1 LKRRRLRTR
10 STPARREERATL
22 SEEPPTRTEERE
34 ATRVFLAMIV
44 ILTFVMNMIGR
55 GVTETFAVFLL
66 PVQEGL
72 AVSRSEITLTYSIYM
87 LANGGTAPFAGQL
100 IDRIG
105 ARATYGLGILS
116 LGMGYFLAGY
126 ATHIVHY
133 YICVGLLGG
142 IGAASLGMVAASSLL
157 SRWFVHRI
165 GSVMSLPYAAV
176 GAGMIALPPFAQI
189 LIGWY
194 GWRVSHQLIG
204 MGVLALFPLL
214 MMLPLGRITAGSPA
228 WQERRTAQSG
238 AANRN
243 PWPVS
248 VAMRTSAFWAL
259 LAAYMFTSIS
269 AYAVLPQSVAALVES
284 GFAPLF
290 AASAFGMMGLLS
302 TLGIVAMGWMSDR
315 FGRLITVTLSYLV
328 TIAGVLALIATVHAP
343 SLLLMYAFVI
353 CFGLMQGARGPI
365 LVALVSVLYP
375 GGGVGSI
382 FGALSLGLGIGAAF
396 GSWASGLLHELA
408 GGYTASF
415 GLAVLS
421 SFSGMLIFLLV
432 PSLRNERLSTASL
445 EAQKSRR
452 S

>member
-1 LKRRRLRTR
+1 MNDAPHGR
-10 STPARREERATL
+10 PDD
-22 SEEPPTRTEERE
+22 RE
-34 ATRVFLAMIV
+34 ASRTLLAMIV
-44 ILTFVMNMIGR
+44 ILTFAMNMIGR

-87 LANGGTAPFAGQL
+87 LANGATGPFAGQL
-100 IDRIG
+100 IDRLG
-105 ARATYGLGILS
+105 ARVTYGLGILS
-116 LGMGYFLAGY
+116 LGIGYFLAGY

-157 SRWFVHRI
+157 SRWFVNRI

-176 GAGMIALPPFAQI
+176 GAGMIALPPLAQ
-189 LIGWY
+189 LLVGWY
-194 GWRVSHQLIG
+194 GWRASHQFIG
-204 MGVLALFPLL
+204 AGVLALFPLL
-214 MMLPLGRITAGSPA
+214 MMLPLGRITAGSFA
-228 WQERRTAQSG
+228 WQERRTVQTGTAS
-238 AANRN
+238 RN

-248 VAMRTSAFWAL
+248 VAIRTRAFWGL
-259 LAAYMFTSIS
+259 FAAYCFTSIS
-269 AYAVLPQSVAALVES
+269 AYAVLPQSVAALIES
-284 GFAPLF
+284 GFAPML

-302 TLGIVAMGWMSDR
+302 TLGIVAIGWMSDR
-315 FGRLITVTLSYLV
+315 FGRLITVTISYLV
-328 TIAGVLALIATVHAP
+328 TILGVLALIATVHAP
-343 SLLLMYAFVI
+343 SLFLMYAFVV

-396 GSWASGLLHELA
+396 GSWASGLLYQVA

-421 SFSGMLIFLLV
+421 STAGMLIFLLV
-432 PSLRNERLSTASL
+432 PSLRHERLYGQAAS
-445 EAQKSRR
+445 RHFGDGR
-452 S
+452 

>member
-1 LKRRRLRTR
+1 M
-10 STPARREERATL
+10 
-22 SEEPPTRTEERE
+22 SEDPHGHVNEGE
-34 ATRVFLAMIV
+34 ATRTFLAV
-44 ILTFVMNMIGR
+44 ILVLTFVMNTVGR

-87 LANGGTAPFAGQL
+87 LANGGAAPFAGQL
-100 IDRIG
+100 IDRLG

-116 LGMGYFLAGY
+116 LGVGYFLASY
-126 ATHIVHY
+126 ATHIAHY

-142 IGAASLGMVAASSLL
+142 IGAASLGMVTASSLL
-157 SRWFVHRI
+157 SRWFVNRI

-176 GAGMIALPPFAQI
+176 GAGMIALPPFAQ
-189 LIGWY
+189 LLVQWY
-194 GWRVSHQLIG
+194 GWRTSHQLIG
-204 MGVLALFPLL
+204 AGVLALFPCVML
-214 MMLPLGRITAGSPA
+214 LPLGRITAGSPE
-228 WQERRTAQSG
+228 WQARRTAQTG
-238 AANRN
+238 AASRN

-248 VAMRTSAFWAL
+248 VAMRTGAFWGL
-259 LAAYMFTSIS
+259 FAAYCFTSFS

-284 GFAPLF
+284 GFAPLL

-302 TLGIVAMGWMSDR
+302 TLGIVAIGWMSDR
-315 FGRLITVTLSYLV
+315 FGRLITVTISYLV
-328 TIAGVLALIATVHAP
+328 TILGVLALIATVHAP
-343 SLLLMYAFVI
+343 SLVLMYAFVI

-365 LVALVSVLYP
+365 LVALVSLLYP

-382 FGALSLGLGIGAAF
+382 FGALSLGLGIGAAL
-396 GSWASGLLHELA
+396 GSWASGLLHEIV

-421 SFSGMLIFLLV
+421 STAGMLVFLLV
-432 PSLRNERLSTASL
+432 PSLRHERLNPSAGRTRTS
-445 EAQKSRR
+445 SG

>member
-1 LKRRRLRTR
+1 
-10 STPARREERATL
+10 L
-22 SEEPPTRTEERE
+22 SDGLHGGPDDRE
-34 ATRVFLAMIV
+34 ATRTFLAMVV

-87 LANGGTAPFAGQL
+87 LANGATAPFAGQL
-100 IDRIG
+100 IDRLG
-105 ARATYGLGILS
+105 ARVTYGLGILS
-116 LGMGYFLAGY
+116 LGVGYFLAGY
-126 ATHIVHY
+126 ATHVVHY

-157 SRWFVHRI
+157 SRWFVNRI

-176 GAGMIALPPFAQI
+176 GAGMIAIPPFAQL
-189 LIGWY
+189 LIEWY
-194 GWRVSHQLIG
+194 GWRISLHIIG
-204 MGVLALFPLL
+204 AGALALFPLVML
-214 MMLPLGRITAGSPA
+214 LPLSSVTAGSPA
-228 WQERRTAQSG
+228 WQARRAAQSG
-238 AANRN
+238 AASRN

-248 VAMRTSAFWAL
+248 AALRTGAFWGL
-259 LAAYMFTSIS
+259 FAAYCFTSIS

-284 GFAPLF
+284 GFAPLL

-302 TLGIVAMGWMSDR
+302 TLGIVAIGWMSDR
-315 FGRLITVTLSYLV
+315 FGRLITVTISYII
-328 TIAGVLALIATVHAP
+328 TILGVLALIGTVHAP
-343 SLLLMYAFVI
+343 SLFLMYAFVV

-396 GSWASGLLHELA
+396 GSWASGLLHEIA

-421 SFSGMLIFLLV
+421 STAGMLIFLLV
-432 PSLRNERLSTASL
+432 PSLRHERLYAAAGRQHPDSG
-445 EAQKSRR
+445 R
-452 S
+452 

>member
-1 LKRRRLRTR
+1 MNDAPHGR
-10 STPARREERATL
+10 PDD
-22 SEEPPTRTEERE
+22 RE
-34 ATRVFLAMIV
+34 ASRTLLAMIV
-44 ILTFVMNMIGR
+44 ILTFAMNMIGR

-87 LANGGTAPFAGQL
+87 LANGATGPFAGQL
-100 IDRIG
+100 IDRLG
-105 ARATYGLGILS
+105 ARVTYGLGILS
-116 LGMGYFLAGY
+116 LGIGYFLAGY

-157 SRWFVHRI
+157 SRWFVNRI

-176 GAGMIALPPFAQI
+176 GAGMIALPPLAQ
-189 LIGWY
+189 LLVGWY
-194 GWRVSHQLIG
+194 GWRASHQFIG
-204 MGVLALFPLL
+204 AGVLALFPLL
-214 MMLPLGRITAGSPA
+214 MMLPLGRITAGSFA
-228 WQERRTAQSG
+228 WQERRAVQTGTAS
-238 AANRN
+238 RN

-248 VAMRTSAFWAL
+248 VAIRTRAFWGL
-259 LAAYMFTSIS
+259 FSAYCFTSIS
-269 AYAVLPQSVAALVES
+269 AYAVLPQSVAALIES
-284 GFAPLF
+284 GFAPML

-302 TLGIVAMGWMSDR
+302 TLGIVAIGWMSDR
-315 FGRLITVTLSYLV
+315 FGRLITVTISYLV
-328 TIAGVLALIATVHAP
+328 TILGVLALIATVHAP
-343 SLLLMYAFVI
+343 SLFLMYAFVV

-396 GSWASGLLHELA
+396 GSWASGLLYQVA

-421 SFSGMLIFLLV
+421 STAGMLIFLLV
-432 PSLRNERLSTASL
+432 PSLRHERLYGQAASRH
-445 EAQKSRR
+445 SGDGR
-452 S
+452 

>member
-1 LKRRRLRTR
+1 MSDAPHGRPDEGEASRT
-10 STPARREERATL
+10 L
-22 SEEPPTRTEERE
+22 
-34 ATRVFLAMIV
+34 LAMIV
-44 ILTFVMNMIGR
+44 ILTFAMNMIGR

-87 LANGGTAPFAGQL
+87 LANGATGPFAGQL
-100 IDRIG
+100 IDRLG
-105 ARATYGLGILS
+105 ARVTYGIGILS
-116 LGMGYFLAGY
+116 LGIGYFLAGY

-157 SRWFVHRI
+157 SRWFVNRI

-176 GAGMIALPPFAQI
+176 GAGMIALPPLAQ
-189 LIGWY
+189 LLVQWY
-194 GWRVSHQLIG
+194 GWRASHQLIG
-204 MGVLALFPLL
+204 AGVLALFPLL
-214 MMLPLGRITAGSPA
+214 MMLPLGRITAGSAA
-228 WQERRTAQSG
+228 WRERRAAQTGTAS
-238 AANRN
+238 RN

-248 VAMRTSAFWAL
+248 VAVRTSAFWGL
-259 LAAYMFTSIS
+259 FAAYLFTSVA
-269 AYAVLPQSVAALVES
+269 AYAVLPQSVAALIES
-284 GFAPLF
+284 GFAPLL

-302 TLGIVAMGWMSDR
+302 TLGIVAIGWMSDR
-315 FGRLITVTLSYLV
+315 FGRLITVTISYLV
-328 TIAGVLALIATVHAP
+328 TILGVLALIATVHTP
-343 SLLLMYAFVI
+343 SLFLMYAFVV

-396 GSWASGLLHELA
+396 GSWASGLLYQIA

-421 SFSGMLIFLLV
+421 SAAGMLIFLLV
-432 PSLRNERLSTASL
+432 PSLRHERLYGQVASRH
-445 EAQKSRR
+445 SGDGR
-452 S
+452 

>member
-1 LKRRRLRTR
+1 MHSR
-10 STPARREERATL
+10 PGDGD
-22 SEEPPTRTEERE
+22 
-34 ATRVFLAMIV
+34 ATRLFLAMV
-44 ILTFVMNMIGR
+44 LVLTFVMNTIGR

-87 LANGGTAPFAGQL
+87 LANGATAPFAGQL
-100 IDRIG
+100 IDRLG
-105 ARATYGLGILS
+105 ARVTYGIGILS
-116 LGMGYFLAGY
+116 LGIGYFLAGY
-126 ATHIVHY
+126 ATHISHY

-157 SRWFVHRI
+157 SRWFVNRI

-176 GAGMIALPPFAQI
+176 GAGMIAIPPLAQL

-194 GWRVSHQLIG
+194 GWRASHQMIG
-204 MGVLALFPLL
+204 AGVLALFPFAML
-214 MMLPLGRITAGSPA
+214 LPLGRVTAGSQA
-228 WQERRTAQSG
+228 WQARRADQAG

-248 VAMRTSAFWAL
+248 VAMRTSAFWGL
-259 LAAYMFTSIS
+259 FAAYLFTSIS

-284 GFAPLF
+284 GFAPLL

-302 TLGIVAMGWMSDR
+302 SFGILAIGWMSDR
-315 FGRLITVTLSYLV
+315 FGRLITVTLSYIV
-328 TIAGVLALIATVHAP
+328 TIIGVLALIGTVHAP
-343 SLLLMYAFVI
+343 SLFLMYAFVV

-365 LVALVSVLYP
+365 LVALVSVLFP

-382 FGALSLGLGIGAAF
+382 FGALSLGLGVGAAL
-396 GSWASGLLHELA
+396 GSWASGLLHEIA

-415 GLAVLS
+415 GLAVIS
-421 SFSGMLIFLLV
+421 STAGMLVFLLV
-432 PSLRNERLSTASL
+432 PSLRHERLSPPAGRTHTRDAG
-445 EAQKSRR
+445 
-452 S
+452 

>member
-1 LKRRRLRTR
+1 MNDAPHGR
-10 STPARREERATL
+10 PDD
-22 SEEPPTRTEERE
+22 RE
-34 ATRVFLAMIV
+34 ASCTLLAMIV
-44 ILTFVMNMIGR
+44 ILTFAMNMIGR

-87 LANGGTAPFAGQL
+87 LANGATGPFAGQL
-100 IDRIG
+100 IDRLG
-105 ARATYGLGILS
+105 ARVTYGLGILS
-116 LGMGYFLAGY
+116 LGIGYILAGY

-157 SRWFVHRI
+157 SRWFVNRI

-176 GAGMIALPPFAQI
+176 GAGMIALPPLAQ
-189 LIGWY
+189 LLVGWY
-194 GWRVSHQLIG
+194 GWRASHQLIG
-204 MGVLALFPLL
+204 AGVLALFPLL
-214 MMLPLGRITAGSPA
+214 MMLPLGRITSGSLA
-228 WQERRTAQSG
+228 WQERRAVQSG
-238 AANRN
+238 TASRN

-248 VAMRTSAFWAL
+248 VAIRTRAFWGL
-259 LAAYMFTSIS
+259 FAAYCFTSIS
-269 AYAVLPQSVAALVES
+269 AYAVLPQSVAALIES
-284 GFAPLF
+284 GFAPML

-302 TLGIVAMGWMSDR
+302 TLGIVAIGWMSDR
-315 FGRLITVTLSYLV
+315 FGRLITVTISYLV
-328 TIAGVLALIATVHAP
+328 TILGVLALIATVHAP
-343 SLLLMYAFVI
+343 SLFLMYAFVV

-396 GSWASGLLHELA
+396 GSWASGLLYQVA

-421 SFSGMLIFLLV
+421 STAGMLIFLLV
-432 PSLRNERLSTASL
+432 PSLRHERLYGQAASRH
-445 EAQKSRR
+445 SGDGR
-452 S
+452 